1 MKRLRWEAPDRDRPL
16 PKHPYR
22 DTALV
27 YAALAILL
35 VIVAIAT
42 GSGLARALITAVAV
56 FVAATLWSW
65 RLWRNRL
72 RERARIEG
80 ATDERD

>member
-1 MKRLRWEAPDRDRPL
+1 VKRLRWESPDRDRPL

-27 YAALAILL
+27 YGALAVLL
-35 VIVAIAT
+35 VVVALAT
-42 GSGLARALITAVAV
+42 GSGLPRALITAAAV

-72 RERARIEG
+72 RDEQARTEKN
-80 ATDERD
+80 AR

>member
-1 MKRLRWEAPDRDRPL
+1 MKRLRWDSLDRHTPF

-27 YAALAILL
+27 YAALAVL
-35 VIVAIAT
+35 VVVIALAT
-42 GSGLARALITAVAV
+42 GGGLVRALITAALV
-56 FVAATLWSW
+56 FVVATLWSW

-72 RERARIEG
+72 RERARNDG
-80 ATDERD
+80 PVP